1 MEVSIKTEGGQFKA
15 QLKLPRALV
24 LSAVLS
30 IAGAVVEAIRC
41 ESNIREL
48 RAELAQCQHKPA
60 SAVFQ
65 EPGQ

>member
-15 QLKLPRALV
+15 QLRLPRALV

-48 RAELAQCQHKPA
+48 RAQLEHCQQKPMGVSAQ
-60 SAVFQ
+60 
-65 EPGQ
+65 EGGQ